1 MTTFI
6 LFITLISIC
15 VPIYVYIGYPA
26 LLFILTKI
34 KQPRSVNTANI
45 TPQVTMFVSC
55 YNEEDVIEK
64 KIHDCLAL
72 DYPAENIE
80 FVFVSDGSD
89 DNTDDIVKK
98 YSNNPN
104 QDKRIRL
111 IRQEGRLGKTSG
123 LNLAM
128 SQTESE
134 LVVFSDANAMYEP
147 QAIKQL
153 VRNFNDEEVGYVVGA
168 ALYTDGSENSAA
180 SSENAYWEYEMAL
193 KKMETQLHSVV
204 GGDGAI
210 YAIRR
215 KLFINLDRE
224 DINDFVNPLQIIAQG
239 YRGIFE
245 PEAKC
250 YEETAGDFEKEGNR
264 KERIVNRSFRGLMKV
279 KEVMNPF
286 KTGFFSLEII
296 SHKLLRWLIPAFFFV
311 AAIGSIYLS
320 LANIYIFHIITLL
333 GLTFLCLA
341 LYGQSQAQKK
351 EEHIHAIFY
360 YPYYFMLVNI
370 KSLKG
375 IIAALKGNIQVT
387 WSTPRDKQDNVTL
400 STPYKTYRLAFI
412 IFSACMI
419 IFTLG
424 KL

>member
-1 MTTFI
+1 MTNFI
-6 LFITLISIC
+6 LFITLISIFI
-15 VPIYVYIGYPA
+15 PIYVYIGYPI
-26 LLFILTKI
+26 LLFVLTKL
-34 KQPRSVNTANI
+34 KTHKTVNKADI
-45 TPQVTMFVSC
+45 YPKISMFVSC
-55 YNEEDVIEK
+55 YNEQDVIEK
-64 KIHDCLAL
+64 KIQDCLAL
-72 DYPAENIE
+72 DYPKDKIE
-80 FVFVSDGSD
+80 FVFISDGSED
-89 DNTDDIVKK
+89 QTDEIIKQH
-98 YSNNPN
+98 S
-104 QDKRIRL
+104 DKGIRL

-134 LVVFSDANAMYEP
+134 IVVFSDANAMYDS
-147 QAIKQL
+147 QAIKKL
-153 VRNFNDEEVGYVVGA
+153 VRNFNDEQVGYVVGA
-168 ALYTDGSENSAA
+168 ALYTDGNDNSAA

-215 KLFINLDRE
+215 KLFITLERE

-286 KTGFFSLEII
+286 KTGIYSLEII
-296 SHKLLRWLIPAFFFV
+296 SHKLLRWLIPVFFFS
-311 AAIGSIYLS
+311 AALGSIYLS
-320 LANIYIFHIITLL
+320 LAGVYIFHIITLL
-333 GLTFLCLA
+333 GLSFLCLA
-341 LYGQSQAQKK
+341 LYGQSQAQK
-351 EEHIHAIFY
+351 HIENIQPLFY

-370 KSLKG
+370 KSLFG
-375 IIAALKGNIQVT
+375 IIAALRGNIQVT
-387 WSTPRDKQDNVTL
+387 WSTPRDKQGNIQL
-400 STPYKTYRLAFI
+400 SQRYKSYRLAFI
-412 IFSACMI
+412 IFSTCMI
-419 IFTLG
+419 IYTFG
-424 KL
+424 KI

>member
-1 MTTFI
+1 MTNFI
-6 LFITLISIC
+6 LFITLVSIF
-15 VPIYVYIGYPA
+15 VPIYVYLGYPA
-26 LLFILTKI
+26 LLFILSKV
-34 KQPRSVNTANI
+34 KQPKTIDIADI
-45 TPQVTMFVSC
+45 TPKVTMFVSC

-64 KIHDCLAL
+64 KIHDCLSI
-72 DYPAENIE
+72 DYPKDKIE
-80 FVFVSDGSD
+80 FVFISDGSED
-89 DNTDDIVKK
+89 KTDDIIKQH
-98 YSNNPN
+98 S
-104 QDKRIRL
+104 DKGIRL

-128 SQTESE
+128 SQTASE
-134 LVVFSDANAMYEP
+134 IVVFSDANAMYDP
-147 QAIKQL
+147 QAIKKL
-153 VRNFNDEEVGYVVGA
+153 VRNFNDENVGYVVGA
-168 ALYTDGSENSAA
+168 ALYTDGDENSAA

-215 KLFINLDRE
+215 KLFITLERE

-239 YRGIFE
+239 YRGAFE

-296 SHKLLRWLIPAFFFV
+296 SHKLLRWLIPVFFFL

-320 LANIYIFHIITLL
+320 LANIYIFHIISIV
-333 GLTFLCLA
+333 GLSFLCLA
-341 LYGQSQAQKK
+341 LYGQSQAQNNK
-351 EEHIHAIFY
+351 ENIQPAFY

-370 KSLKG
+370 KSLFG
-375 IIAALKGNIQVT
+375 IIAALRGNIQVT
-387 WSTPRDKQDNVTL
+387 WSTPRDKQGNIQL
-400 STPYKTYRLAFI
+400 SNRYKSYRLAFVI
-412 IFSACMI
+412 VSAGMI
-419 IFTLG
+419 LYTLG
-424 KL
+424 KI